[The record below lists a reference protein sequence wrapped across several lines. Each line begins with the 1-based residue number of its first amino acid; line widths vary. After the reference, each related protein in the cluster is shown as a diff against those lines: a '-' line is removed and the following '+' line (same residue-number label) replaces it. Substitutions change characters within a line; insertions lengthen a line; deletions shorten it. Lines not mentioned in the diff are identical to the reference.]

1 MLRKTLQKMLRTILH
16 CTLQS
21 VVVHVASQVVPTNW
35 LFLQSILISEAVK
48 FTPTRN
54 ADAYLKL
61 PAGVYFFYDF
71 SPIKVIFTKENA
83 SLLHLLLLLEVFLLS
98 PESLMLLSTMGMAQS
113 RRRWNLESTHDSTL
127 D

>member
-1 MLRKTLQKMLRTILH
+1 M
-16 CTLQS
+16 
-21 VVVHVASQVVPTNW
+21 TNPDHINQCKREPFIERVKEENGEGCNIDGFVEMSHKINKLSFGKEFPGVINPLYR

-71 SPIKVIFTKENA
+71 SPIKN
-83 SLLHLLLLLEVFLLS
+83 H
-98 PESLMLLSTMGMAQS
+98 
-113 RRRWNLESTHDSTL
+113 
-127 D
+127 